1 MRKKFRK
8 GTDQKENADSRKNN
22 PCGRKYLREMDIRV
36 VSGRKWYGIHEADT
50 LAKGGGKCI
59 ENVDYWNEP
68 L

>member
-1 MRKKFRK
+1 
-8 GTDQKENADSRKNN
+8 
-22 PCGRKYLREMDIRV
+22 MDIRV